1 MSNSKI
7 SSKKASVRKDECV
20 ACGSC
25 ALQCQSSAIHI
36 TNGQFAVID
45 TERCIGCGSCAL
57 ICPASVIYI

>member
-25 ALQCQSSAIHI
+25 ALQCQSNAIHI
-36 TNGQFAVID
+36 MNGQFAVID
-45 TERCIGCGSCAL
+45 AERCIGCGSCAL